1 VLYHLCSVFKKGET
15 LIGLIIQTSEYNE
28 FIEILGA
35 LALLVTISVILE
47 RALAFLF
54 EHKWFVLLFPD
65 QSSRAKKEQDGRRY
79 IAAKE
84 NIALIV
90 SFSIAFTYK
99 FDILQILFRNP
110 SWSWLGIILTA
121 FILAGGSA
129 GAIAIFQ
136 GYLRMGK
143 EVRDANI
150 EALKSEAEAREIR
163 AKIDK
168 STTQTEG

>member
-1 VLYHLCSVFKKGET
+1 MELAWYHS
-15 LIGLIIQTSEYNE
+15 
-28 FIEILGA
+28 
-35 LALLVTISVILE
+35 
-47 RALAFLF
+47 
-54 EHKWFVLLFPD
+54 
-65 QSSRAKKEQDGRRY
+65 
-79 IAAKE
+79 
-84 NIALIV
+84 
-90 SFSIAFTYK
+90 
-99 FDILQILFRNP
+99 
-110 SWSWLGIILTA
+110 TA

-150 EALKSEAEAREIR
+150 EALKSEAEAREFR

>member
-1 VLYHLCSVFKKGET
+1 M
-15 LIGLIIQTSEYNE
+15 IGLIIQTSEYNE
-28 FIEILGA
+28 FIEVLGA

-47 RALAFLF
+47 RALAFLY
-54 EHKWFVLLFPD
+54 EHKWFMLLFPN
-65 QSSRAKKEQDGRRY
+65 QSSRDKKERDIRRY

-99 FDILQILFRNP
+99 FDILQILFKNP

-163 AKIDK
+163 AKIGK